1 MDIYAR
7 LSELGIELPKAPAPA
22 GMYAPAR
29 LFSEEHLVYLSGC
42 IPTRD
47 ENLIAGRLGNELTV
61 EQGQAMA
68 RSAMINAL
76 SVLEQ
81 AIGDLNKV
89 KAIVKITTFVAS
101 ADDFYE
107 QPLVANGGSQLLADI
122 FGMENLPA
130 RSAVGV
136 NVLPLNMPVETEM
149 LVELNPVSIWDGDL

>member
-1 MDIYAR
+1 
-7 LSELGIELPKAPAPA
+7 
-22 GMYAPAR
+22 
-29 LFSEEHLVYLSGC
+29 
-42 IPTRD
+42 
-47 ENLIAGRLGNELTV
+47 
-61 EQGQAMA
+61 
-68 RSAMINAL
+68 MINAL

-101 ADDFYE
+101 ADNFYE